1 MRSTVLRFVC
11 LRRSHADVATADFFI
26 ADLGSQLD
34 GFTVGVLSD
43 LHHGPSGDLAW
54 LRHAVDT
61 LNARSP
67 DVIALLG
74 DYGSSFKR
82 APELS
87 RAWYRKALT
96 AMAPECR
103 RLRARE
109 GVVAVL
115 GNHDYYA
122 SAAEV
127 TDWLR
132 DVGAD
137 VLVNRA
143 IHVRRGESV
152 LRIAGMDDL
161 SEGRP
166 DVHAGCDPSESMPTI
181 ILSHNPDGVMH
192 LAASLRADVMLAG
205 HTHGGQIVIPG
216 FGAPI
221 TMSAIC
227 ARRSA
232 AGWIPNTRLAL
243 YVTRGLGTQLPLPI
257 RVNCRPEV
265 FVLRLRAGISIPR
278 RCSPTAPATVRRSA
292 R

>member
-1 MRSTVLRFVC
+1 VRPAIERFMR
-11 LRRSHADVATADFFI
+11 LRRSRAVLATADFFI
-26 ADLGSQLD
+26 ADMGPHLD
-34 GFTVGVLSD
+34 GFTIGVLSD
-43 LHHGPSGDLAW
+43 LHHGPAGDLAW
-54 LRHAVDT
+54 LRHAVDAV
-61 LNARSP
+61 NARSP
-67 DVIALLG
+67 DIIALLG

-82 APELS
+82 APALS
-87 RAWYRKALT
+87 RAWYRKALI

-103 RLRARE
+103 RLRARH

-122 SAAEV
+122 GAADV
-127 TDWLR
+127 GDWLR
-132 DVGAD
+132 GVGAE

-143 IHVRRGESV
+143 LHVCRGEGA

-166 DVHAGCDPSESMPTI
+166 DAYAGCDPGESVPTVV
-181 ILSHNPDGVMH
+181 LSHNPDGVMH
-192 LAASLRADVMLAG
+192 LAADLRVDVMLAG

-221 TMSAIC
+221 TMSATC

-232 AGWIPNTRLAL
+232 AGWIPNTRVPL
-243 YVTRGLGTQLPLPI
+243 YVTRGLGAQLPLPI

-265 FVLRLRAGISIPR
+265 FVLRLRAGSQH
-278 RCSPTAPATVRRSA
+278 PA
-292 R
+292 